1 MPLPLLRIFDVAR
14 HWAGWSAAGWGIKH
28 TVRWLSLHT
37 GVPALVVAA
46 VLVAVGW
53 RLLKRTARF
62 AMEIAVV
69 AALLLA
75 ATELGWIQ
83 W

>member
-1 MPLPLLRIFDVAR
+1 MVAAVLLAWAR
-14 HWAGWSAAGWGIKH
+14 GAYLAITHGRHS
-28 TVRWLSLHT
+28 VRWLSAHT

-46 VLVAVGW
+46 ILVVVGW
-53 RLLKRTARF
+53 RVLKRTARF
-62 AMEIAVV
+62 ALEVV
-69 AALLLA
+69 AVTAALFA